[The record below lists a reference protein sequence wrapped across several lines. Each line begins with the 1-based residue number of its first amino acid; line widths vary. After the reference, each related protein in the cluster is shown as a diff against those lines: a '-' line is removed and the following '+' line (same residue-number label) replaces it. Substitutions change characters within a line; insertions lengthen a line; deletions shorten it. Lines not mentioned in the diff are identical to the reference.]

1 MYCTGQITMTIINI
15 NRDDHQPLIYQI
27 TDGIKKLI
35 DDRVIRGGVRMP
47 SIRDFASTHHVSRFT
62 VVQAYD
68 KLVAMGYLNSK
79 LGSGFYVSTRQNPH
93 SSADVFNKV
102 YGSVDVA
109 WLLHNALEDRTS
121 KMMPGAWWLPSSWME
136 EAGIQKALRQ
146 LSHKNG
152 EFFTAY
158 GSASGYQ
165 PLREFLQGR
174 LSSIGVTAKT
184 SQIVLTSGV
193 THAMDLITRYF
204 VHPGDA
210 VLVDD
215 PGFFILF
222 GGLSS
227 FGAKVVGVPWNSDG
241 PDIPTMEALIKEH
254 RPRIYFTNTILHN
267 PTGVSISQSVAYRM
281 LQLAEKYDMIL
292 VEDDIYGDFHPSKI
306 ARLATLD
313 QLDRVIYVSSFSKTL
328 SASLRVGY
336 FACKPE
342 LAESLCRMKLLT
354 GLTTSEVNER
364 IIYQL
369 LSGGYYRKHLEKLR
383 ARLQAARTTTIASL
397 EKLGFTTYIEPE
409 GGMFI
414 WVKLNDSI
422 DITQLAAQAAAAG
435 LMLAPGNVFSPNQE
449 PSPWLR
455 FNVSHCEN
463 TAIFTTLSQLVSI
476 SR

>member
-1 MYCTGQITMTIINI
+1 MTIINI
-15 NRDDHQPLIYQI
+15 NPDDSLPLIYQI

-35 DDRVIRGGVRMP
+35 DDRDIRSGTRMP
-47 SIRDFASTHHVSRFT
+47 SIRDFASKHHVSRFT

-79 LGSGFYVSTRQNPH
+79 LGSGFYVSARQNPH
-93 SSADVFNKV
+93 SSADDDSNP

-109 WLLHNALEDRTS
+109 WLLHNALEDRSS
-121 KMMPGAWWLPSSWME
+121 KMMPGAWWLPASWME
-136 EAGIQKALRQ
+136 QSGIQKVLRA
-146 LSHKNG
+146 LSHKSG

-158 GSASGYQ
+158 GTAAGYQ
-165 PLREFLQGR
+165 PLRELLQGR
-174 LSSIGVTAKT
+174 LSSIGVVAKT

-222 GGLSS
+222 GGLRS
-227 FGAKVVGVPWNSDG
+227 FGAKIVGVPWNHDG

-254 RPRIYFTNTILHN
+254 RPRIYFTNTVLHN
-267 PTGVSISQSVAYRM
+267 PTGVSISQGVAYRM

-306 ARLATLD
+306 TRLATLD

-336 FACKPE
+336 FACKPK
-342 LAESLCRMKLLT
+342 LAESLCNMKLLT
-354 GLTTSEVNER
+354 GLTTSEVSER
-364 IIYQL
+364 VIYQL

-383 ARLQAARTTTIASL
+383 ARLQEARTTTIAKL

-414 WVKLNDSI
+414 WVKLNDST
-422 DITQLAAQAAAAG
+422 DMTQLAEKAAAEG

-463 TAIFTTLSQLVSI
+463 IANFTILSKLVEMFV
-476 SR
+476 

>member
-1 MYCTGQITMTIINI
+1 MTMINL
-15 NRDDHQPLIYQI
+15 NPDDSLPLIRQI
-27 TDGIKKLI
+27 TDGIKQLI
-35 DDRVIRGGVRMP
+35 DERVIRSGARMP
-47 SIRDFASTHHVSRFT
+47 SIRDFASKHHVSRFT

-79 LGSGFYVSTRQNPH
+79 LGSGFYVSARQNSH
-93 SSADVFNKV
+93 AIADRNSHL

-121 KMMPGAWWLPSSWME
+121 KMMPGAWWLPASWME
-136 EAGIQKALRQ
+136 ESGIQKALRA
-146 LSHKNG
+146 LSHNSG

-158 GSASGYQ
+158 GTAAGYL
-165 PLREFLQGR
+165 PLRELLQAR
-174 LSSIGVTAKT
+174 LSSIGVATKT

-222 GGLSS
+222 GGLRS
-227 FGAKVVGVPWNSDG
+227 FGAKIVGVPWNHDG
-241 PDIPTMEALIKEH
+241 PDIATMEALIREH

-292 VEDDIYGDFHPSKI
+292 VEDDIYGDFHPGKI
-306 ARLATLD
+306 TRLATLD
-313 QLDRVIYVSSFSKTL
+313 QLERVIYVSSFSKTL

-336 FACKPE
+336 FACKPA
-342 LAESLCRMKLLT
+342 LAEALCNMKLLT
-354 GLTTSEVNER
+354 GLTTSEVSER
-364 IIYQL
+364 VIYQL
-369 LSGGYYRKHLEKLR
+369 LSGGYYRKHLDKLR
-383 ARLQAARTTTIASL
+383 TRLQQARTATIARLEA
-397 EKLGFTTYIEPE
+397 LGFTTYIEPE

-414 WVKLNDSI
+414 WVKLHDAT
-422 DITQLAAQAAAAG
+422 DMTQLAEQAAACG

-455 FNVSHCEN
+455 FNVAHCDN
-463 TAIFTTLSQLVSI
+463 PGIFTILSKLV
-476 SR
+476 